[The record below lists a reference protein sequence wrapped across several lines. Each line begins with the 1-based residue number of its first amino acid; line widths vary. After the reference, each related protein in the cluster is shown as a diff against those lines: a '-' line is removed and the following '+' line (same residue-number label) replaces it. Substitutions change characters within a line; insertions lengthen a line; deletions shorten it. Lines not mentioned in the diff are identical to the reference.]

1 MASERRED
9 YGRCRMR
16 LQLTLSSAVGM
27 LCVGFERAA
36 LQAERAGIM
45 GFCLC
50 NNACVAA
57 RAAQKVGFKKVLIV
71 DWDVHHGNGTQN
83 MFYSDPSVLYISLH
97 RVRPTFRVPPLIFK
111 RSHPI
116 KLMSGPHLPRA
127 SEPHVL
133 SLRTPAASSEADP
146 TPN

>member
-1 MASERRED
+1 VLGWS
-9 YGRCRMR
+9 
-16 LQLTLSSAVGM
+16 
-27 LCVGFERAA
+27 A

-97 RVRPTFRVPPLIFK
+97 RVRPIFIAHSRVYAFPPTEFL
-111 RSHPI
+111 
-116 KLMSGPHLPRA
+116 
-127 SEPHVL
+127 
-133 SLRTPAASSEADP
+133 
-146 TPN
+146 